1 MSGTAA
7 CSNAV
12 SVATPLPKRLPHSS
26 EERGLV
32 RAVCSALACLLATS
46 TAYAQPTPRT
56 LPIVY
61 VEVEDD
67 QRYEPVKAGER
78 IVLRAPHRP
87 YHGAAVA
94 IDDAAALAR
103 VTGITLKLERIAAAP
118 GNIAEAI
125 AEARKKFG
133 ASLLVLDLPASTF
146 ASVANALR
154 GQDVIAFNVS
164 APEDELRRT
173 LCAREIVHT
182 VPSQAMRTDALVQHL
197 VSRKWRE
204 ILVLE
209 GPEPEDAGL
218 TAALL
223 RSAKKFGAR
232 IAAHQKFKLGNDPR
246 DRELNNPALLTAIN
260 RDYDVVF
267 VADRNLEM
275 ARQVAYRTVRPRP
288 VVGSIDLEPE
298 AWHWTWERHGG
309 PQLSARF
316 QSKSGGLRMGSSD
329 WAAWLAV
336 KLVSEAVLRTGSNE
350 TTALRR
356 HILTPGPDG
365 QTASIDGSKSLAVSV
380 RPWDQQLRQP
390 MLLATPLAVVGS
402 APIDGFLHRRN
413 RLDSL
418 GDDEEETPCRLNR

>member
-1 MSGTAA
+1 MIEGSARSPSYLRISAKGRGSWSGAVASAIAFLLSTLPVTAQ
-7 CSNAV
+7 
-12 SVATPLPKRLPHSS
+12 
-26 EERGLV
+26 
-32 RAVCSALACLLATS
+32 
-46 TAYAQPTPRT
+46 TAPRT

-61 VEVEDD
+61 VEMEDD
-67 QRYEPVKAGER
+67 ARYEPVKAGER

-103 VTGITLKLERIAAAP
+103 VTGVTLKLERITAEPGKAAD
-118 GNIAEAI
+118 AI
-125 AEARKKFG
+125 AEARRKHG
-133 ASLLVLDLPASTF
+133 ASIMLLDLPASAF
-146 ASVANALR
+146 AGVAAALK
-154 GQDVIAFNVS
+154 GQDILAFNVS
-164 APEDELRRT
+164 APEDHLRRSV
-173 LCAREIVHT
+173 CAREIVHT
-182 VPSQAMRTDALVQHL
+182 VPSQAMRMDALVQYL

-209 GPEPEDAGL
+209 GPEPEDAAM

-232 IAAHQKFKLGNDPR
+232 IAAHQRFKLGNDPR

-267 VADRNLEM
+267 VADRDLEM
-275 ARQVAYRTVRPRP
+275 ARQVSYRTVRPRP
-288 VVGSIDLEPE
+288 VVGSLDLEPE

-316 QSKSGGLRMGSSD
+316 QSKSRGLKMGSAD
-329 WAAWLAV
+329 WAAWIAV
-336 KLVSEAVLRTGSNE
+336 KLVSEAVLRTKS
-350 TTALRR
+350 TDSASVRR
-356 HILTPGPDG
+356 HLVSPGPDV
-365 QTASIDGSKSLAVSV
+365 QTASIDGSKSLAVGV

-390 MLLATPLAVVGS
+390 MLLTTPLAVVGT
-402 APIDGFLHRRN
+402 APIDGFLHQKN

-418 GDDEEETPCRLNR
+418 GDDEGETPCRLSKGP